1 MRRKRSVSYSTV
13 LFLFYSIYLCI
24 YFILFYLRCNKK
36 TIRTVL
42 LKQSN
47 EGVCAFL
54 RGEVR
59 VWLDGGR
66 LVGFYPSP
74 RWRGRRPEAPTSHPS
89 RPIIAEP
96 PPRALDREKTRD
108 GRGVNSRR
116 RGSIERVSRAR
127 PTADVFLQCPPRLR
141 GPRLLG
147 RPIPQTLHH
156 LVRPS
161 LPPFK
166 NFNFY
171 DNLGSFYFRFSLH
184 TFDANGK
191 PKYDVIV
198 FQEFFVLCCILL
210 SIFTP
215 L

>member
-1 MRRKRSVSYSTV
+1 MVKLKFARITLSIRFERRYEYDAKKKKRIVFYCSFP
-13 LFLFYSIYLCI
+13 FLFHL
-24 YFILFYLRCNKK
+24 FILFYLRCNKK

-74 RWRGRRPEAPTSHPS
+74 RWRGRRPEVPTSHPS

-108 GRGVNSRR
+108 GGGVNSRR

-156 LVRPS
+156 LVQGEKMG
-161 LPPFK
+161 F
-166 NFNFY
+166 
-171 DNLGSFYFRFSLH
+171 
-184 TFDANGK
+184 
-191 PKYDVIV
+191 
-198 FQEFFVLCCILL
+198 
-210 SIFTP
+210 
-215 L
+215 